1 MHTTGWFF
9 IWGGVRGMRYDKPW
23 LSLEE
28 QADLLAQRSLE
39 GDRAV
44 VIEHLRDVG
53 YYRLSGYWHV
63 FKNEDEG

>member
-1 MHTTGWFF
+1 
-9 IWGGVRGMRYDKPW
+9 MRYDKPW

-44 VIEHLRDVG
+44 VIGVKAQKVC
-53 YYRLSGYWHV
+53 S
-63 FKNEDEG
+63 

>member
-1 MHTTGWFF
+1 
-9 IWGGVRGMRYDKPW
+9 MRYDKPW